1 MQKKQNMRAKEK
13 RTAKEDDRSITS
25 KSEIEVKS
33 ELWVREDPWMRK
45 REHLQ
50 SHFSTV
56 GRFPDLIE
64 HISFLLCSHLSN
76 NTSAFC
82 GKCHSASSMPLKRDT
97 HSVRDIKFQSSFLLE
112 MKHEHLVLKSV
123 WRIPSEWT
131 ITEANL
137 VAGHKTQSHEISSS
151 L

>member
-1 MQKKQNMRAKEK
+1 MYFRDVQEKQNMSTKEK
-13 RTAKEDDRSITS
+13 RTAKEDDRSIPS

-33 ELWVREDPWMRK
+33 ELWVREDAWMRK
-45 REHLQ
+45 REQ

-56 GRFPDLIE
+56 GRFPD
-64 HISFLLCSHLSN
+64 HIGNLSFLLCSYLSN
-76 NTSAFC
+76 SASAFC
-82 GKCHSASSMPLKRDT
+82 GKCHSAFSLPLKRDT
-97 HSVRDIKFQSSFLLE
+97 RSVRDIKFQSSFLLE

-137 VAGHKTQSHEISSS
+137 VAGHKTQSH
-151 L
+151 